1 MDSILFDKLLKINIE
16 NKSEFQN
23 FGAHTDDTFF
33 FVARFT
39 GITQILSPK
48 TCFTHICTFVAIASE
63 HIFMVIEADY
73 MEKISFNTRF
83 TNFFIYTRLT
93 ILRTL
98 LTETI
103 FSSFSIIPMIACVAF
118 VFWTGQ
124 TVLWA
129 YLTFIAFGIS
139 TKLTVSLKVKNGLFI
154 YDTISSYQFETCD
167 TC

>member
-1 MDSILFDKLLKINIE
+1 MLRNLPNNFSRTSCHLIDDNLVPTYTQFVHYGTDNFMDSILFDKLLKINIE

-23 FGAHTDDTFF
+23 FGAHTNDTFF

-118 VFWTGQ
+118 VF
-124 TVLWA
+124 
-129 YLTFIAFGIS
+129 
-139 TKLTVSLKVKNGLFI
+139 
-154 YDTISSYQFETCD
+154 
-167 TC
+167 